1 MTSSTVIDLSGLSAT
16 EGFMIQGDSAA
27 DLAGTSVSSAGDING
42 DGFDDVFIGALLGD
56 DGGNGAGEGYVVFG
70 KASGFGTIDLSNLAP
85 ADGFVIQGAETG
97 DWAGQSVSSAGD
109 VNGDGFD
116 DVIIGA
122 AGGANKGDFP
132 GNAHVIFGKASGFGT
147 IDLANL
153 SATDGFT
160 ISGDAIGDRLGSA
173 VSSAGDVNG
182 DGFDDIIIGA
192 QGGDDGGADAGE
204 AYVIFG
210 TADGVGDIDLSSLAP
225 EDGFIIQGD
234 AAGDAAGRSVSSA
247 GDVNGDGFDDL
258 IVGAVSG
265 DDGGYNAGEA
275 YVVFG
280 KASGF
285 GTIDLTGLAPADGFV
300 IQGDVAGDL
309 VGQSVSAAG
318 DVNGDGFDDLIV
330 GAYSG
335 DDGGLGAGEAYV
347 VFGKASGFGSVDLSS
362 LVPADGFII
371 QGDAAGDSAG
381 QSVSGAGDVNGDGYD
396 DLIVGAAYGDDGD
409 YNAGEA
415 YVIFGK
421 ASGFGTIDLT
431 NLAPAD
437 GFSIQ
442 GDEVFGRAGQS
453 VSAAGDVNGD
463 GYEDLFVGA
472 PGSGSGGPSAGA
484 GYVIFG
490 GAFGGDGTSVNTT
503 GTAGADILIGGL
515 GDDSLTGGGG
525 ADVIRAGAGDDLLT
539 ISDTGFGRIDGGTG
553 FDSLVLDGANL
564 NLDLTQILPAEIDSI
579 ETIDLTGSGDNS
591 LSLNQLNV
599 FDITEER
606 SSGTAV
612 LRVTGNTGD
621 SVSFDEIG
629 WVNAGSIT
637 EGADTFDRYVLGNA
651 EVRIEQ
657 GVTVDFPALIDL
669 TGLPADQGFII
680 QGDAVGDFAG
690 FDVSSA
696 GDINGDGFDDV
707 IVGALLG
714 DDGDVSAGEGYVVF
728 GKASGF
734 GTIDLS
740 NLTSTDGFIIQ
751 GADRGD
757 WAGQSVSS
765 AGDVNGD
772 GFNDVI
778 IGAAGGADKGDFPG
792 NAHVIFGKASGFG
805 TIDLANPLG
814 ADGFTIQGDAIG
826 DFLGTRVSDAGDI
839 NGDGF
844 DDIIVGARRG
854 DDGGYNAGEAYVLF
868 GKGSGFGTVDLSNLA
883 PADGFIIQGASP
895 NDNASYSLSKAGDI
909 NGDGFDDMIIGA
921 TASTGAT
928 VIFGKAS
935 GFGTIDLANVAPA
948 DGFAFQSSL
957 TGDIVSTAG
966 DVNGDGF
973 DDLILADPRNDDGG
987 VNAGSAYVVF
997 GKASGLGSLDA
1008 NNLTSADGFFIQ
1020 GDTDGDSAGRKL
1032 ATAGDINGD
1041 GFDDLIIGAP
1051 YGDDGGINAGE
1062 AYVIFGKASGFGTID
1077 LSNLAPADGFIIQG
1091 DEAGDRAGSS
1101 VSTAGDINGDGYDDL
1116 IVGAPRGDD
1125 GGPSAGEAYV
1135 IFGGAFGGDGTS
1147 VNTTGTAG
1155 ADILIGGL
1163 GDDSLTGGGG
1173 ADVIRAGAGD
1183 DLLTVSDTGF
1193 GRIDGGTGFDSLV
1206 LDGANLDLD
1215 LTQILPAE
1223 INSIETIDLTG
1234 SGDNSLSLNQLNVF
1248 DITEERSGGTA
1259 VLRVTGNAGDSVSFD
1274 EIGWVNA
1281 GSITEGADTFDRY
1294 VLGNAEV
1301 RVEQG
1306 VTVDFPSLIDLTGL
1320 PAEQGFIIQG
1330 DANSDAAGRSVS
1342 NAGDVNGDGFDD
1354 VIVGAFLGNDGGV
1367 GAGEGYVVFGKA
1379 SGFGTVD
1386 LSNLAPSDG
1395 FIIQGADRGDGAGQA
1410 VSSAGDMNGD
1420 GFDDI
1425 IIGAAGGANKGDF
1438 PGNAHVIFGKASGFG
1453 TIDLAS
1459 PLGSDG
1465 FTIQGDAIGDFLGTS
1480 VSDAGDINGDGFDDI
1495 IVGARRGDDGG
1506 YNAGEAYVLFGKGS
1520 GFGTV
1525 DLSNFAPADGFI
1537 IQGAAPDDNFS
1548 ISISKAGD
1556 LNGDGFD
1563 DMIVGATAST
1573 EAAVIYGKAS
1583 GFGNI
1588 DLANLAPADGFL
1600 FQSSAAGRTVST
1612 AGDVNGDGFDD
1623 LILSDGTT
1631 TAGGASVVFGKASG
1645 LENVDLTNLAPADG
1659 FSIQGDM
1666 PWDGAGGSVATAGD
1680 INGDGFDDLIIG
1692 AAYGDDG
1699 GDGAGEAYVVFG
1711 KSSGFGTIDLSNLAP
1726 ADGFIIQGDEAGDRA
1741 GTSVSTAGDVNGDGY
1756 DDLILGAPR
1765 GDDGGPSAGEAYVIF
1780 GGAFGGDGT
1789 SVNTTGTAGADI
1801 LIGGLGDDS
1810 LTGGGGADVIRAG
1823 AGDDLLTI
1831 SDTGFGRIDGGNGL
1845 DTLVMDGANIDLDFT
1860 LIDSSSRVTGIEAID
1875 LTGSGDNS
1883 TALGIQDLLQL
1894 SDETSDLL
1902 VFGDSGDAVTLSG
1915 DFLAVGSEVVDGT
1928 SYDVYASD
1936 STEARLL
1943 AESDVTIILDTV

>member
-1 MTSSTVIDLSGLSAT
+1 MTSSTVIDLSGLGAT
-16 EGFMIQGDSAA
+16 EGFVIQGDSAA

-42 DGFDDVFIGALLGD
+42 DGFDDVFIGADHGD
-56 DGGNGAGEGYVVFG
+56 DGDVNAGEGYVIFG
-70 KASGFGTIDLSNLAP
+70 KASGFGTVDLSNLTP
-85 ADGFVIQGAETG
+85 SDGFIIQGADRG

-109 VNGDGFD
+109 VNGDGLD
-116 DVIIGA
+116 DIIIGA
-122 AGGANKGDFP
+122 AGGAEKGNFP
-132 GNAHVIFGKASGFGT
+132 GNAHVIFGKTSGFGT

-153 SATDGFT
+153 SPSDGFT
-160 ISGDAIGDRLGSA
+160 IGGDANTDRFGSA

-192 QGGDDGGADAGE
+192 HGGDDGGYGAGE
-204 AYVIFG
+204 AYVLFGKSGGFG
-210 TADGVGDIDLSSLAP
+210 TIDVSNLTAT
-225 EDGFIIQGD
+225 DGFIIQGD
-234 AAGDAAGRSVSSA
+234 DAGDAAGRSVSSA

-258 IVGAVSG
+258 IIGAVSG
-265 DDGGYNAGEA
+265 NDGGYNAGEA

-285 GTIDLTGLAPADGFV
+285 STIDLTGLAPTDGFI

-309 VGQSVSAAG
+309 VGQSVSSAG

-330 GAYSG
+330 GAYGG
-335 DDGGLGAGEAYV
+335 DDGGGGAGEAYV
-347 VFGKASGFGSVDLSS
+347 VFGKASGFGTVDLSS
-362 LVPADGFII
+362 LAPADGFII
-371 QGDAAGDSAG
+371 QGDMAWDSAG
-381 QSVSGAGDVNGDGYD
+381 RSVSTAGDVNGDGYD
-396 DLIVGAAYGDDGD
+396 DLIVGASGGDDGGND
-409 YNAGEA
+409 AGEA
-415 YVIFGK
+415 YVVFGK
-421 ASGFGTIDLT
+421 ASGFGIIDLS
-431 NLAPAD
+431 NLASAD
-437 GFSIQ
+437 GFIIQ
-442 GDEVFGRAGQS
+442 GDEAGDRAGSS
-453 VSAAGDVNGD
+453 VSTAGDINGD
-463 GYEDLFVGA
+463 GYDDLILGA
-472 PGSGSGGPSAGA
+472 PRGNDGGIEAGEA
-484 GYVIFG
+484 YVIFG

-503 GTAGADILIGGL
+503 GTAAADILIGGL

-564 NLDLTQILPAEIDSI
+564 DLDLTQILPAEINSI

-606 SSGTAV
+606 SGGTAI

-621 SVSFDEIG
+621 SVAFDEIG

-651 EVRIEQ
+651 EVRVEQ
-657 GVTVDFPALIDL
+657 GVTVDFPSLIDL

-680 QGDAVGDFAG
+680 QGDTAGDFAG

-714 DDGDVSAGEGYVVF
+714 DDGDVSAGEAYVVF

-734 GTIDLS
+734 GTVDLS
-740 NLTSTDGFIIQ
+740 NLASTDGFIIQ

-757 WAGQSVSS
+757 WTGQSVSS
-765 AGDVNGD
+765 AGDMNGD

-854 DDGGYNAGEAYVLF
+854 DDGSYNAGEAYVIF
-868 GKGSGFGTVDLSNLA
+868 GKGSGFGTVDLSSLA

-921 TASTGAT
+921 TASTEAA
-928 VIFGKAS
+928 VIYGKSS
-935 GFGTIDLANVAPA
+935 GFGNIDLANVAPA
-948 DGFAFQSSL
+948 DGFLFQSS
-957 TGDIVSTAG
+957 TAGRTVSTAG

-973 DDLILADPRNDDGG
+973 DDLILSDETTTAGG
-987 VNAGSAYVVF
+987 AFVIF
-997 GKASGLGSLDA
+997 GKASGLETVDIA
-1008 NNLTSADGFFIQ
+1008 NLTPADGFSIQ
-1020 GDTDGDSAGRKL
+1020 GDTAGDRAGRKL

-1116 IVGAPRGDD
+1116 ILGAPRGDD
-1125 GGPSAGEAYV
+1125 GGYGAGEAYV

-1147 VNTTGTAG
+1147 VNTTGTA
-1155 ADILIGGL
+1155 A
-1163 GDDSLTGGGG
+1163 
-1173 ADVIRAGAGD
+1173 
-1183 DLLTVSDTGF
+1183 
-1193 GRIDGGTGFDSLV
+1193 
-1206 LDGANLDLD
+1206 
-1215 LTQILPAE
+1215 
-1223 INSIETIDLTG
+1223 
-1234 SGDNSLSLNQLNVF
+1234 
-1248 DITEERSGGTA
+1248 
-1259 VLRVTGNAGDSVSFD
+1259 
-1274 EIGWVNA
+1274 
-1281 GSITEGADTFDRY
+1281 
-1294 VLGNAEV
+1294 
-1301 RVEQG
+1301 
-1306 VTVDFPSLIDLTGL
+1306 
-1320 PAEQGFIIQG
+1320 
-1330 DANSDAAGRSVS
+1330 
-1342 NAGDVNGDGFDD
+1342 
-1354 VIVGAFLGNDGGV
+1354 
-1367 GAGEGYVVFGKA
+1367 
-1379 SGFGTVD
+1379 
-1386 LSNLAPSDG
+1386 
-1395 FIIQGADRGDGAGQA
+1395 
-1410 VSSAGDMNGD
+1410 
-1420 GFDDI
+1420 
-1425 IIGAAGGANKGDF
+1425 
-1438 PGNAHVIFGKASGFG
+1438 
-1453 TIDLAS
+1453 
-1459 PLGSDG
+1459 
-1465 FTIQGDAIGDFLGTS
+1465 
-1480 VSDAGDINGDGFDDI
+1480 
-1495 IVGARRGDDGG
+1495 
-1506 YNAGEAYVLFGKGS
+1506 
-1520 GFGTV
+1520 
-1525 DLSNFAPADGFI
+1525 
-1537 IQGAAPDDNFS
+1537 
-1548 ISISKAGD
+1548 
-1556 LNGDGFD
+1556 
-1563 DMIVGATAST
+1563 
-1573 EAAVIYGKAS
+1573 
-1583 GFGNI
+1583 
-1588 DLANLAPADGFL
+1588 
-1600 FQSSAAGRTVST
+1600 
-1612 AGDVNGDGFDD
+1612 
-1623 LILSDGTT
+1623 
-1631 TAGGASVVFGKASG
+1631 
-1645 LENVDLTNLAPADG
+1645 
-1659 FSIQGDM
+1659 
-1666 PWDGAGGSVATAGD
+1666 
-1680 INGDGFDDLIIG
+1680 
-1692 AAYGDDG
+1692 
-1699 GDGAGEAYVVFG
+1699 
-1711 KSSGFGTIDLSNLAP
+1711 
-1726 ADGFIIQGDEAGDRA
+1726 
-1741 GTSVSTAGDVNGDGY
+1741 
-1756 DDLILGAPR
+1756 
-1765 GDDGGPSAGEAYVIF
+1765 
-1780 GGAFGGDGT
+1780 
-1789 SVNTTGTAGADI
+1789 ADI

-1831 SDTGFGRIDGGNGL
+1831 SDTGFGRIDGGKGL

-1883 TALGIQDLLQL
+1883 VALGIQDLLQL

-1915 DFLAVGSEVVDGT
+1915 DFVAAGNEVVDGT